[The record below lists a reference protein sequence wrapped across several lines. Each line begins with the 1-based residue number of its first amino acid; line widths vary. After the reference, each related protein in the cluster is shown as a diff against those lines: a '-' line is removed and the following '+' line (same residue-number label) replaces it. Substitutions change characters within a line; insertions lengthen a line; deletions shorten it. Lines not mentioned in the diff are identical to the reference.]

1 MPRTLDGDEVYGEIG
16 YWILSFFAWLTGV
29 AGIFLNA
36 VVYYTVIKMGD
47 FVNSMPAILTAW
59 KILRDLGN
67 IALIFGFVAIGIATI
82 LDVQSYN
89 AKKMLVKLIL
99 VAVTVNFSL
108 FAARAIIDV
117 GNVFAYQFYTE
128 MNRVTGVTVDN
139 NFWSPANKGVS
150 DAIMQMVGLQ
160 KFYESNAI
168 TSYQSRVMS
177 ANWPFALLFASLL
190 FIVATFV
197 MVAFAFM
204 LIARFLVLVLLMILA
219 PVGFVGFVIP
229 TMEGRASQW
238 WSTLISQTLTAPIV
252 LLMLLISVSLMS
264 APGILIGATNTRDV
278 GALLDSSGASL
289 GDWSKSASLIIGFFI
304 AMGFLMASL
313 ILAKQMGAAGAS
325 FSIGMSRRL
334 TGAALSPISKPSRA
348 IGNTGLRYGAK
359 AGMWAA
365 DKAYNG
371 LGIGAAFRGSKI
383 LATTDANIQSA
394 LDKREKIKVA
404 GVSLDDEKHARDHRA
419 HEVHRDHTFST
430 LGTQLKSIKDAPDDA
445 KRMLAE
451 KEYSKTLQSLNQGD
465 TFEYVKRLKN
475 ADKQEAAK
483 YLSTERFIDIQ
494 KTDKVDQSVKDE
506 VAGGRFQ
513 KLVAAIGTNDK
524 KEVQRW
530 SSKDMA
536 EFAKLNAATF
546 EDALAAGQFSDE
558 QLEALEKSEALTN
571 DQRRAVKDSSDF
583 GKLRVLI
590 EKDDGSAASQVNI
603 RTQASGLGPKA
614 KVKLSAKDYNRPAVV
629 HSFTQV
635 DLQRGMAEGKFSD
648 PAEVIAELRRGKAAG
663 VLSAKQIEGINNYLT
678 SNDFDRGLFGLPKD
692 FAGL

>member
-1 MPRTLDGDEVYGEIG
+1 M
-16 YWILSFFAWLTGV
+16 LSLFAYLAGV
-29 AGIFLNA
+29 AGVMLNA
-36 VVYYTVIKMGD
+36 SVYYTVVKMGD
-47 FVNSMPAILTAW
+47 FVNSMPGILDAW
-59 KILRDLGN
+59 RVLRDLGN
-67 IALIFGFVAIGIATI
+67 IALIFGFVAIGVATI

-117 GNVFAYQFYTE
+117 GNVFAYQFYSVMVKPGE
-128 MNRVTGVTVDN
+128 GRQALGADPGES
-139 NFWSPANKGVS
+139 WSPSNEGVS
-150 DAIMQMVGLQ
+150 NAIMEMVGLQ
-160 KFYESNAI
+160 NFYDATTLQTGQLKNTVLEN
-168 TSYQSRVMS
+168 
-177 ANWPFALLFASLL
+177 NWFAALILGSLL

-197 MVAFAFM
+197 MLALAFM
-204 LIARFLVLVLLMILA
+204 LIARFLVLIFLMILS
-219 PVGFVGFVIP
+219 PLGFVGLVIP
-229 TMEGRASQW
+229 SLEGRAKQW
-238 WSTLISQTLTAPIV
+238 WHMLIAQSATAPIV
-252 LLMLLISVSLMS
+252 LLFLLISVTLMTS
-264 APGILIGATNTRDV
+264 PQ
-278 GALLDSSGASL
+278 
-289 GDWSKSASLIIGFFI
+289 LIIGQSRDFSALVSGTGWANTTRMILGFVI
-304 AMGFLMASL
+304 SMGMLMAS
-313 ILAKQMGAAGAS
+313 IIVAKQMGAVGAS

-614 KVKLSAKDYNRPAVV
+614 KVKLSAKDYTRPAVV